1 MVEVTLNGFFKV
13 VSINAGIFPEKLDV
27 KCMKENYQ
35 LEYVFDNASLAALWS
50 SISTPEGLSTWF
62 ADDVLVDGERFTFVW
77 NKFQQNAE
85 LLQMRLNKCV
95 RFKWEEDDP
104 QLFFELNLSQNEL
117 TNEIVLTISDFSDTD
132 ELEDAIDL
140 WNTQIEQLRINLGL

>member
-1 MVEVTLNGFFKV
+1 
-13 VSINAGIFPEKLDV
+13 
-27 KCMKENYQ
+27 
-35 LEYVFDNASLAALWS
+35 
-50 SISTPEGLSTWF
+50 
-62 ADDVLVDGERFTFVW
+62 
-77 NKFQQNAE
+77 
-85 LLQMRLNKCV
+85 V

-117 TNEIVLTISDFSDTD
+117 TNDIVLTISDFSDAD